1 MFERA
6 PRPSDDPQMFDAPMF
21 LEAAMR
27 MMQRYDVATYEH
39 LLSVGAL
46 SSRLAIAL
54 DLRPRERDA
63 VRWAGLLHDFG
74 KIGISRLIL
83 NAPRPLTQTEW
94 QLIKLH
100 PENGAAYARKN
111 GEVGL
116 ADVIGAH
123 HERLDGGGYPW
134 GLSGTRIP
142 IGARIIAVAD
152 TFDVLTS
159 GRPYREALTPDEA
172 IGLILECS
180 GTQFDPDVVDA
191 IVQEHACGILV
202 PRRDIA

>member
-1 MFERA
+1 MS
-6 PRPSDDPQMFDAPMF
+6 SDDPQMVDAPVF
-21 LEAAMR
+21 LESAMR

-46 SSRLAIAL
+46 SSRIAVAL
-54 DLRPRERDA
+54 DLRSRERDA

-83 NAPRPLTQTEW
+83 NAPRPLTQAEW

-123 HERLDGGGYPW
+123 HERIDGGGYPW

-159 GRPYREALTPDEA
+159 GRPYRESLTPDEA
-172 IGLILECS
+172 VEVIFACG

-191 IVQEHACGILV
+191 LVHEHVNGLLL
-202 PRRDIA
+202 PRKDIA